1 MAQMVSTRASNIM
14 SGWKNIFSVFH
25 LAASDH
31 DGNIVEMSFQTTGW
45 VLSYHIPVISLMYS
59 AVDQI
64 FKQHF
69 TATIDS
75 FQDAM
80 KCLSE
85 YACNAAFPDTSM
97 EAIRII
103 RSCARHVAENPEVSK
118 AALVSAVSN
127 GGVS

>member
-1 MAQMVSTRASNIM
+1 MC
-14 SGWKNIFSVFH
+14 SG
-25 LAASDH
+25 DY
-31 DGNIVEMSFQTTGW
+31 T
-45 VLSYHIPVISLMYS
+45 YMYTCMLCPF

-103 RSCARHVAENPEVSK
+103 RSCAKHVADKPEVYVYSSSTRRGFYQS
-118 AALVSAVSN
+118 LFRSFSVVYCER
-127 GGVS
+127 GRR

>member
-1 MAQMVSTRASNIM
+1 
-14 SGWKNIFSVFH
+14 
-25 LAASDH
+25 
-31 DGNIVEMSFQTTGW
+31 
-45 VLSYHIPVISLMYS
+45 MYS
-59 AVDQI
+59 VYNCPFAIDQI

-103 RSCARHVAENPEVSK
+103 RSCAKHVAEKPEVHVALPNSITVLSFFCCYFQLFIVSEEDSRNPDCVWVK
-118 AALVSAVSN
+118 AWFPIMFELSTIINRCKLDVRTR
-127 GGVS
+127 

>member
-1 MAQMVSTRASNIM
+1 M
-14 SGWKNIFSVFH
+14 F
-25 LAASDH
+25 L
-31 DGNIVEMSFQTTGW
+31 
-45 VLSYHIPVISLMYS
+45 P

-103 RSCARHVAENPEVSK
+103 RSCAKHVADKPEVCYSNN
-118 AALVSAVSN
+118 AVTVMIPYFS
-127 GGVS
+127 VVIFSCLS